1 MVENT
6 GVFHG
11 KKLLIT
17 L

>member
-6 GVFHG
+6 GGFHG